1 MRKTF
6 LLSNLFL
13 IVFLLFI
20 FLIPTH
26 SFAESL
32 NLTAE
37 DWLKKA
43 LALSW
48 TNPEKAIEYL
58 NNAIK
63 LQPDHAAAYNYRGA
77 TYAKLGQHQRA
88 IRTLMRLSVC
98 NRI

>member
-48 TNPEKAIEYL
+48 TNPE
-58 NNAIK
+58 
-63 LQPDHAAAYNYRGA
+63 
-77 TYAKLGQHQRA
+77 
-88 IRTLMRLSVC
+88 
-98 NRI
+98 